1 MVYEYRRQGSAVGVG
16 DRECFALPPAFG
28 SAGMAVYYFDFRE
41 GDELV
46 VDEEGM
52 ELIGIGAAQN
62 EAARSLAGIAWG
74 AMRSDGAQ
82 AQEMAVEVRD
92 VHGPVMEV
100 KFEFVIKR
108 TQ

>member
-1 MVYEYRRQGSAVGVG
+1 MFCA
-16 DRECFALPPAFG
+16 PACIWERWNG
-28 SAGMAVYYFDFRE
+28 RYYFDFRE

-62 EAARSLAGIAWG
+62 EAARSLAGIAWD

>member
-1 MVYEYRRQGSAVGVG
+1 VFCA
-16 DRECFALPPAFG
+16 PACIWERWNG
-28 SAGMAVYYFDFRE
+28 RLLLRFRE

-62 EAARSLAGIAWG
+62 EAARSLAGIAWD

>member
-1 MVYEYRRQGSAVGVG
+1 MVYEYRREGSAVGVG

-52 ELIGIGAAQN
+52 VGSAQ
-62 EAARSLAGIAWG
+62 RK
-74 AMRSDGAQ
+74 MRP
-82 AQEMAVEVRD
+82 RD
-92 VHGPVMEV
+92 L
-100 KFEFVIKR
+100 
-108 TQ
+108 

>member
-1 MVYEYRRQGSAVGVG
+1 
-16 DRECFALPPAFG
+16 
-28 SAGMAVYYFDFRE
+28 MAVYYFDFRE

-62 EAARSLAGIAWG
+62 EAARSLAGIAWD

-82 AQEMAVEVRD
+82 LRCETCMD
-92 VHGPVMEV
+92 LLW
-100 KFEFVIKR
+100 KLSSSS
-108 TQ
+108 